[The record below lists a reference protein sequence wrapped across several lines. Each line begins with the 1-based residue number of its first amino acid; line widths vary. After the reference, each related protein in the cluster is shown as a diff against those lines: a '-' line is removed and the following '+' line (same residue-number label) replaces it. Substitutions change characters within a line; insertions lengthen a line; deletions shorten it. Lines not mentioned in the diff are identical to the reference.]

1 MVNIVV
7 AIIGGV
13 AMVISAILSGAL
25 FKFLAERKDEKEM
38 TKKITAEN
46 KEEIQNINGE
56 MVLIKAMCMGSLYD
70 RTKYLGETYI
80 KRGSI
85 TSAEYS
91 DWVKYLYEPYHNA
104 GGDGT
109 IDKIK
114 AEVDKL
120 PLE

>member
-7 AIIGGV
+7 AIISGL
-13 AMVISAILSGAL
+13 AMILSGGAL
-25 FKFLAERKDEKEM
+25 IKFLIERKDDKEM
-38 TKKITAEN
+38 VKRSTEEN
-46 KEEIQNINGE
+46 TEEIRNINGE

-85 TSAEYS
+85 SSAEYS